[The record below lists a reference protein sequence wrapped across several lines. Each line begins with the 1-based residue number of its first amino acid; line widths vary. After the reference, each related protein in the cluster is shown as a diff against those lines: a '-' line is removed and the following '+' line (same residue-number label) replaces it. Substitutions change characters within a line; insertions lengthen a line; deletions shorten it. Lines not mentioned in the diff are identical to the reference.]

1 MNRKFALVTGI
12 VGFSLLITQCG
23 KKQLDRDQ
31 AMHLLQ
37 KENVYPK
44 IVDYRVFCGHTETAK
59 KMIDTGLDQQGLVRV
74 QLNHTLADVGKPL
87 VIFTEKAQRYLLPT
101 SDTARSLD
109 VQIVKL
115 ADEELLE
122 ITDIQIDATG
132 EKAIIGFVTSME
144 NLTPF
149 VALLQSPMEKK
160 QARQTQFTLTEDGWH
175 WDGKI
180 IKTQLR

>member
-1 MNRKFALVTGI
+1 MNRKLALVTGI
-12 VGFSLLITQCG
+12 VCFSFLITHCG
-23 KKQLDRDQ
+23 KKQMDRDQ
-31 AMHLLQ
+31 AMQLLQ

-44 IVDYRVFCGHTETAK
+44 IVDYRIFCGHTETAK
-59 KMIDTGLDQQGLVRV
+59 KMVETGLDQQGLVRV

-87 VIFTEKAQRYLLPT
+87 VIFTEKAQAYLLPT

-115 ADEELLE
+115 ADEQLLE
-122 ITDIQIDATG
+122 ITDIQIDASG
-132 EKAIIGFVTSME
+132 KKAIVGYVTLME

-149 VALLQSPMEKK
+149 VALLQSPMEKT
-160 QARQTQFTLTEDGWH
+160 QTRQTQFTLTENGWK

-180 IKTQLR
+180 IKSQPR